1 QALAAWLAQAPGAAL
16 RLLCHPEA
24 ELDLAGALARHAAHD
39 DICLLVGPE
48 GGWSDEELEQA
59 RAAGVQAVRF
69 GPRVLRTETA
79 GIALIAAV
87 SAIRGWNG

>member
-1 QALAAWLAQAPGAAL
+1 MRPQPPDGRGRAAGLAAWLAQAPGAAL

-69 GPRVLRTETA
+69 GPGCCAPKPRA
-79 GIALIAAV
+79 
-87 SAIRGWNG
+87 SP

>member
-1 QALAAWLAQAPGAAL
+1 AIGCVVDGCPPGLPLEAADIQ
-16 RLLCHPEA
+16 A

>member
-1 QALAAWLAQAPGAAL
+1 M
-16 RLLCHPEA
+16 
-24 ELDLAGALARHAAHD
+24 
-39 DICLLVGPE
+39 GPE